1 MKMAQNRA
9 RSKGEPNPTEP
20 DRKETIIY
28 HARNLFQERSFDGV
42 NIREIMQLAG
52 VSQPT
57 IYYYFQNKDGLFL
70 AVLLD
75 ILAEID
81 GEFNRAGRESDFHEQ
96 LQIVAQAFMEPPVPN
111 LPMLFAEL
119 KRRVEHN
126 KYFPEQGI
134 TAAQARSAYAY
145 VNQIWPLGLENILR
159 EARRAGEAA
168 LDDPAFTANYLLTI
182 FTAYP
187 HSPFV
192 STGAGNREL
201 AVDDLMDYLRT
212 MLKMSN
218 SSVQI

>member
-1 MKMAQNRA
+1 MAQNRS
-9 RSKGEPNPTEP
+9 RSKGELNPAEP

-42 NIREIMQLAG
+42 NIREIMQLAE

-57 IYYYFQNKDGLFL
+57 IYYHFQNKDGLFL

-81 GEFNRAGRESDFHEQ
+81 NEFTRASRESDFHEQ
-96 LQIVAQAFMEPPVPN
+96 LQIVSQAFMEPPAPN

-119 KRRVEHN
+119 RRRVEHN
-126 KYFPEQGI
+126 KQFPEQGI
-134 TAAQARSAYAY
+134 TVVQARSVFAY
-145 VNQIWPLGLENILR
+145 VNQIWPRSLENILR
-159 EARRAGEAA
+159 EARSSGEAA
-168 LDDPAFTANYLLTI
+168 LDDPAFMANYLLTV

-192 STGAGNREL
+192 IAGARNMEM
-201 AVDDLMDYLRT
+201 AVDALLDYLKT
-212 MLKMSN
+212 MLRMSN
-218 SSVQI
+218 LSAQI